1 MFRGITYAAAF
12 GAIFVASQ
20 VCASVPELDQISSS
34 LIKIRGEVEQLDSE
48 VTQLRE
54 DGKLG
59 IQTLKVQQGEL
70 ASSIEAEQLRS
81 DQLRAQLKEIKS
93 QLSNKGFED
102 QQMKSVVISA
112 ITEMKDYVNSSIPFQ
127 TEKRIIELETLV
139 KRVERDEMTSVK
151 AAIRLW
157 SFVEDE
163 LRSASENSVFRQTIE
178 VGGKQKLVEVAKL
191 GSVFLFYK
199 SSDDEYGTVEKQEEG
214 WGFRPLD
221 SAAEV
226 KQVAFLFESLKK
238 QIRTGDFQIPNQLK
252 GRL

>member
-1 MFRGITYAAAF
+1 
-12 GAIFVASQ
+12 
-20 VCASVPELDQISSS
+20 
-34 LIKIRGEVEQLDSE
+34 
-48 VTQLRE
+48 
-54 DGKLG
+54 
-59 IQTLKVQQGEL
+59 
-70 ASSIEAEQLRS
+70 
-81 DQLRAQLKEIKS
+81 
-93 QLSNKGFED
+93 
-102 QQMKSVVISA
+102 MKSVVISA